1 MKKIYLVCNNDYN
14 RSPLFATDD
23 KAVATFVQHKI
34 YSDYDIVELPFLSSF
49 GWYREDN
56 TAATKDNNIDKDFEV
71 VDDNE

>member
-1 MKKIYLVCNNDYN
+1 MKKIYLVCNSDYN
-14 RSPLFATDD
+14 RSPLFVTDD

-34 YSDYDIVELPFLSSF
+34 YSDYDAFELPFLSSV

-71 VDDNE
+71 VDDDE